1 METIKVNLRESDE
14 FIKLGQAMKKAGLE
28 ESGVDAK
35 MDIQEGLVKVN
46 GEVETRRGRKLY
58 NGDTIEY
65 EGVQVQIIK

>member
-1 METIKVNLRESDE
+1 METIKVSLRENDE

-35 MDIQEGLVKVN
+35 IDIQDGLVKVN

-58 NGDTIEY
+58 SGDTIEY